1 MKELLAFYIYPLPK
15 GTEYTKEQLKD
26 VNKVEEKVILIG
38 EKLMNYEEIKCKLK
52 NVYFING
59 TAYAGKS
66 TIVKMIAD
74 RLGLYFCGENYNL
87 NRVLAKVE
95 PKEFPNLCYFKTM
108 KGWGEFVSRTP
119 EEYDTWITGNTV
131 EITPFEIE
139 DLLELSK
146 NQKVIVDTN
155 IPVDILHKISDYNH
169 VAILLSP
176 QSMSVKEFFN
186 RKDPEKLFIFDQIM
200 KTEKPEETLENFKK
214 CIEKVNSIEHYN
226 EFLNSEFK
234 CFIRNEDSN
243 LEVRYYEIIK
253 HFKLI

>member
-1 MKELLAFYIYPLPK
+1 
-15 GTEYTKEQLKD
+15 
-26 VNKVEEKVILIG
+26 
-38 EKLMNYEEIKCKLK
+38 MNYEEIKDKLK

-66 TIVKMIAD
+66 TIVKMISD

-87 NRVLAKVE
+87 NKVLTKIQ
-95 PKEFPNLCYFKTM
+95 PKEYPNLCYFKTM
-108 KGWGEFVSRTP
+108 KSWDEYVSRTP
-119 EEYDTWITGNTV
+119 EEYDAWITGGQV

-139 DLLELSK
+139 DLIELSK

-155 IPVDILHKISDYNH
+155 ITVDILHKISDYNH

-176 QSMSVKEFFN
+176 QCMSVDEFFN
-186 RKDPEKLFIFDQIM
+186 RKDPDKLFILNQIM
-200 KTEKPEETLENFKK
+200 KTKNPEFTLDNFKK
-214 CIEKVNSIEHYN
+214 CIEKVNSLEHYN

-234 CFIRNEDSN
+234 CFIRKENSN
-243 LEVRYYEIIK
+243 LEDRYSQIIK

>member
-1 MKELLAFYIYPLPK
+1 
-15 GTEYTKEQLKD
+15 
-26 VNKVEEKVILIG
+26 
-38 EKLMNYEEIKCKLK
+38 MNYEEIRNKLK

-66 TIVKMIAD
+66 TIVKMISD

-87 NRVLAKVE
+87 DKVLAKVKPE
-95 PKEFPNLCYFKTM
+95 ECPSLCYFKTM
-108 KGWGEFVSRTP
+108 KSWQEFVSRTP
-119 EEYDTWITGNTV
+119 EEYDAWIIGGQV

-139 DLLELSK
+139 DLIELSK

-176 QSMSVKEFFN
+176 QSMSINEFFN
-186 RKDPEKLFIFDQIM
+186 RKDPEKLFILEEIK
-200 KTEKPEETLENFKK
+200 KTENPEITLENYKK
-214 CIEKVNSIEHYN
+214 CIEKVNSLEHYN
-226 EFLNSEFK
+226 EFLNSGFK
-234 CFIRNEDSN
+234 CFVRKENSN
-243 LEVRYYEIIK
+243 LEDRYNQIIK